1 MPNVISNTSPIQY
14 LYQTNL
20 LELLPQL
27 YGSIILPLGV
37 VIELEEGKN
46 LGVAVPKIENYSWFQ
61 IYPSPDLNL
70 TEFSKM
76 GDILGRGEKEV
87 MALGLEMSDSLAIID
102 DGLARSYAR
111 DLGIKITG
119 TVGVLLKAKQTGY
132 LDLIKP
138 VLEELIILGFYLDKT
153 THYTVLKLANEF

>member
-1 MPNVISNTSPIQY
+1 MHLFLPSM
-14 LYQTNL
+14 TNGIA
-20 LELLPQL
+20 LELTAALL
-27 YGSIILPLGV
+27 NAYV

-46 LGVAVPKIENYSWFQ
+46 IGEDELKIENYSWFQ
-61 IYPSPDLNL
+61 IYLSPDLNL
-70 TEFSKM
+70 TELSKM

-87 MALGLEMSDSLAIID
+87 MALALEISDSLVIVD

-119 TVGVLLKAKQTGY
+119 TVGVLLKAKQAEY

-138 VLEELIILGFYLDKT
+138 ILEELIMVGFYLDKT

>member
-27 YGSIILPLGV
+27 YGNIILPQGV
-37 VIELEEGKN
+37 VIELAQGKN

-76 GDILGRGEKEV
+76 GDSLGQGEKEV
-87 MALGLEMSDSLAIID
+87 MALGLEISDSLVIID

-111 DLGIKITG
+111 DLDIKITG
-119 TVGVLLKAKQTGY
+119 TIGVLLKAKQTGY
-132 LDLIKP
+132 LELIKP
-138 VLEELIILGFYLDKT
+138 ILEELIMLGFYLDRT
-153 THYTVLKLANEF
+153 TQDTILKLANEF

>member
-1 MPNVISNTSPIQY
+1 MRNVISNTSPIQY

-20 LELLPQL
+20 IELLPQL
-27 YGSIILPLGV
+27 YGSIILPQGV
-37 VIELEEGKN
+37 VLELEDGKN

-87 MALGLEMSDSLAIID
+87 MALGLEISDSLAIID

-153 THYTVLKLANEF
+153 THTISL